1 MNGGG
6 RLTELPVIEE
16 LNTRYVGVQKR
27 DIWNTSSVT
36 DGLLYFLLPATGT
49 TFTNNQFKLVVCDMY
64 HVLNEFVITTRGT
77 YSNNG
82 AVVNGHLGL
91 TTNTG
96 NYGYYVYCWTYDISA
111 NTLTAGLQIATSRN
125 YATVLS
131 YAFVY
136 NGSNY
141 FCTTTNKSRNT
152 LTLVNMDSGQVQAK
166 EKSFQDYVH
175 IFYNNS
181 GDPSYPFLGVDM
193 TEKRYNV
200 PSRPLVIRKYAFP
213 PINDG
218 TAASNTIATSNFNN
232 NAYANIIKFYD
243 KVNYFFM
250 GIDSKYYLMKGVFNH
265 IEIGNEIQSNYA
277 MTHMNLKS
285 GYGYFYNNSTY
296 GFERY
301 KISDFFNW

>member
-1 MNGGG
+1 MGGG
-6 RLTELPVIEE
+6 ELTELPVIEE
-16 LNTRYVGVQKR
+16 LNTHYVGVQKR
-27 DIWNTSSVT
+27 SIWNTSSAT

-77 YSNNG
+77 YGNGG
-82 AVVNGHLGL
+82 AVVNGHLGII
-91 TTNTG
+91 TNTS
-96 NYGYYVYCWTYDISA
+96 NRGYYVYCWTYDIST
-111 NTLTAGLQIATSRN
+111 NTLTAGRQIATSRN
-125 YATVLS
+125 YQTGLN

-141 FCTTTNKSRNT
+141 FCSTLNRSRNT
-152 LTLVNMDSGQVQAK
+152 LTVVNMDNGQVQAQ
-166 EKSFQDYVH
+166 EKSFQDYVQL
-175 IFYNNS
+175 FYNNS
-181 GDPSYPFLGVDM
+181 GDQSYPFLGANL
-193 TEKRYNV
+193 TIKYYNV

-218 TAASNTIATSNFNN
+218 TMVSNSIATSNFSDW
-232 NAYANIIKFYD
+232 AVANIVKFYD
-243 KVNYFFM
+243 IDDYFFIT
-250 GIDSKYYLMKGVFNH
+250 IDSKYYLMKGVFNH
-265 IEIGNEIQSNYA
+265 IEIGNVIPSGYA
-277 MTHMNLKS
+277 MTHMNLAS